1 MKKHPLL
8 SNLILTMAIQ
18 IGVYLIIIFELQI
31 IEPIL
36 QALGV
41 RSEGIMAPTEVVRFF
56 VMRVVLIAA
65 AISAGVI
72 RSKVYFWIP
81 SFLLIFV
88 GFAIYYPDI
97 LPRVEKTNMVN
108 LPLIAEHLGY
118 GKNLLPDNN
127 SSLVDTLPTLA
138 AGECLVV
145 GDAVPLPAVVKM
157 SMPNPAPSSSNVN
170 VYDEWNKDWINIAF
184 EEFIKRWRKE

>member
-8 SNLILTMAIQ
+8 FNFILTMAIQ
-18 IGVYLIIIFELQI
+18 IGVYLIEIFEVQI
-31 IEPIL
+31 IEPLL

-65 AISAGVI
+65 AISAGII

-97 LPRVEKTNMVN
+97 LQKEKKTNMVN

-118 GKNLLPDNN
+118 GSIIYSAICSAVSSFLFQLLPYSIIRILLLRKDRKQ
-127 SSLVDTLPTLA
+127 
-138 AGECLVV
+138 GE
-145 GDAVPLPAVVKM
+145 
-157 SMPNPAPSSSNVN
+157 
-170 VYDEWNKDWINIAF
+170 
-184 EEFIKRWRKE
+184 RTH